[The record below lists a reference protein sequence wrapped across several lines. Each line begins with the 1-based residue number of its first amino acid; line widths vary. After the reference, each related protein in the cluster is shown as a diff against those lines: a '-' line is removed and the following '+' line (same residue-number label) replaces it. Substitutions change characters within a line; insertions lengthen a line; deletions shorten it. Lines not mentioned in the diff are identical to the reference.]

1 MCKEQ
6 GLLNTKQCQRK
17 YVQHDILP
25 FTCTYTLY
33 FIAIIII
40 IELCSFPFKRGSSK
54 VKVQIES

>member
-1 MCKEQ
+1 MPEEIC
-6 GLLNTKQCQRK
+6 
-17 YVQHDILP
+17 QHDILP

-40 IELCSFPFKRGSSK
+40 ELCSFPAKRGSSK